1 MSPPSPTAVSSPF
14 TFLKAGGEVG
24 VNPLGVGGGSE
35 RYGTWVGRRVV
46 APLFDSIA
54 TYCRE
59 AKLDRKSDLNFAET

>member
-1 MSPPSPTAVSSPF
+1 MRW
-14 TFLKAGGEVG
+14 
-24 VNPLGVGGGSE
+24 GVGGGSE
-35 RYGTWVGRRVV
+35 RYGTWVGWRVV